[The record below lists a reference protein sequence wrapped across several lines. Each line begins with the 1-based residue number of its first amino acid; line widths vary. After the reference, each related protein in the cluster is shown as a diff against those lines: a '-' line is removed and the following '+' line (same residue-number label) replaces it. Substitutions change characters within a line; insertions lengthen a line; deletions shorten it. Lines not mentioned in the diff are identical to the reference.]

1 MNFSTGRPTHLPSS
15 DNMNMKMGHSFTPVA
30 PVVDYDPESLVEF
43 FGTGYFPSDKKKPS
57 KDFEVILLSFSDAG
71 DWLFGDDES
80 MDRGLRSNISYGN
93 ANGVFV
99 EDFGGYFPV
108 DDFFE

>member
-1 MNFSTGRPTHLPSS
+1 MNFLTGRPIHLPSS
-15 DNMNMKMGHSFTPVA
+15 DNVNVKMGHGFAPVA
-30 PVVDYDPESLVEF
+30 PVVNYDPESLVEF

-57 KDFEVILLSFSDAG
+57 KDFEVILLSFPNAG
-71 DWLFGDDES
+71 DWLFGDHES
-80 MDRGLRSNISYGN
+80 MGRGLRSNVSYGN

-99 EDFGGYFPV
+99 ENFGGYFAV